1 MYSNFFV
8 RMRIKRIYSNDGQG
22 LRKEE
27 LESNRYRKI
36 ERKYIHIIPNSSIV
50 GLFLNSTGN
59 DKVIKSSMPG
69 FISHAPSTWQINYNT
84 FERTKLSRFSKVF
97 NEGFSKWLEKYTDEE
112 KEMFVK
118 AVFDIL
124 RENKIETLMQ
134 FKDNYKL
141 VSKVLKTSKTVDP
154 KVKDM
159 LKELVK
165 VISKTNLEYPLFK

>member
-1 MYSNFFV
+1 
-8 RMRIKRIYSNDGQG
+8 
-22 LRKEE
+22 
-27 LESNRYRKI
+27 
-36 ERKYIHIIPNSSIV
+36 
-50 GLFLNSTGN
+50 
-59 DKVIKSSMPG
+59 
-69 FISHAPSTWQINYNT
+69 
-84 FERTKLSRFSKVF
+84 
-97 NEGFSKWLEKYTDEE
+97 
-112 KEMFVK
+112 MFVK